1 MSQAQP
7 EREYACTIVVTVLAS
22 GEAGARAKLD
32 RQVPVSHRV
41 VSIEPAAQQPGQAAA
56 RDSMHVDRG

>member
-22 GEAGARAKLD
+22 GEAGAREKLA

-41 VSIEPAAQQPGQAAA
+41 LSIEPAPQQPDQAAA
-56 RDSMHVDRG
+56 QDGLSVRRE